1 MDGLQKRGGGGSHGF
16 WGPGESTGVERPST
30 LMEGMCTCAL
40 PLDGNWKESLAGL
53 RGAIGLRV
61 LQKWMLGGS
70 ELGVSS
76 TGVKVCV
83 GSRDGVSAGPGA

>member
-1 MDGLQKRGGGGSHGF
+1 MRTMLVTLNLPDTGGGN
-16 WGPGESTGVERPST
+16 PT
-30 LMEGMCTCAL
+30 
-40 PLDGNWKESLAGL
+40 WKESLAGL

-76 TGVKVCV
+76 TGVCGV
-83 GSRDGVSAGPGA
+83 GVTRTQVNR